1 MKVEEDEDEDELDDG
16 DDDDDN
22 DSAAQ
27 EIDGVRHQ
35 MWWSGVLATQRLSP
49 IRNLRSSSSSPCVV
63 AGRYIAPN

>member
-1 MKVEEDEDEDELDDG
+1 MKVDEDEDELDDG

-35 MWWSGVLATQRLSP
+35 MWWSGVLVTQRLSP
-49 IRNLRSSSSSPCVV
+49 IRNLRSSSASCLV